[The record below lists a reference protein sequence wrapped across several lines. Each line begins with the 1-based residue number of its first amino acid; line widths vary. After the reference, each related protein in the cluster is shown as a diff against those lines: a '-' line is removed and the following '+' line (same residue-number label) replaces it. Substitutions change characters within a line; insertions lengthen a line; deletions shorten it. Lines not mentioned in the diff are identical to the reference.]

1 MRYKL
6 FGRTGLRVS
15 ELCLGAMT
23 WGNDRQS
30 WGVPKEESE
39 RILHAFA
46 EAGGNFIDTA
56 DYYVDGESERIV
68 GGLIAAERDRWV
80 LGTKYVCSL
89 HPADPNG
96 GGSHRK
102 NMTQALEA
110 SLRRL
115 RTDYVDVYWV
125 HMWDAFTPAEEVVRA
140 LDDMVRAGKVLYV
153 GISDTPAW
161 IVSQCVT
168 LADLRGWSRFVGL
181 QVSYSLV
188 ERNVERDLLPMAR
201 ALDLA
206 VTAWAPLGH
215 GFLTG
220 RYSTDQFRP
229 PDTRLG
235 AIGGKIAARLTSE
248 RNLAIA
254 DVVNEIAAGRGA
266 TASQVAISW
275 LRAQEKRGV
284 VIPIVGVRTHAQL
297 EDNLQ
302 ALDVELSTEEL
313 ARLDRV
319 SAIGLGFPYE
329 MGLARRV
336 YGDTFDATDDH
347 RRLVAPLF

>member
-1 MRYKL
+1 
-6 FGRTGLRVS
+6 
-15 ELCLGAMT
+15 MT
-23 WGNDRQS
+23 WGNDRES
-30 WGVPKEESE
+30 WGVAKEESS
-39 RILHAFA
+39 RILGAFA
-46 EAGGNFIDTA
+46 KAGGNFLDTA

-68 GGLIAAERDRWV
+68 GELIASDRDRWV
-80 LGTKYVCSL
+80 VGTKYVCNSR
-89 HPADPNG
+89 PSDPNG

-115 RTDYVDVYWV
+115 RTDYVDLYWV
-125 HMWDAFTPAEEVVRA
+125 HMWDSFTPAEEVVRA

-215 GFLTG
+215 GLLTG
-220 RYSTDQFRP
+220 RYRTDQPRP
-229 PDTRLG
+229 RDTRLA
-235 AIGGKIAARLTSE
+235 AIGGKVAARVTSE
-248 RNLAIA
+248 RNLVIA
-254 DVVNEIAAGRGA
+254 DVVNAIAAARGA

-275 LRAQEKRGV
+275 LRAQHQRGV
-284 VIPIVGVRTHAQL
+284 IIPIIGVRTRAQL
-297 EDNLQ
+297 DDNLK
-302 ALDVELSTEEL
+302 ALDIGLSADDLE
-313 ARLDRV
+313 RLDKC
-319 SAIGLGFPYE
+319 SSIELGFS
-329 MGLARRV
+329 
-336 YGDTFDATDDH
+336 
-347 RRLVAPLF
+347 